1 MGFFERI
8 ANSIFLIATG
18 DSHKRWLYTPFVVI
32 LFGCFV
38 ALFFIAAYLTDRW
51 LTLPS
56 ISYLPWTLIAGLILL
71 IPGVIVL
78 VLTWVQ
84 FIMAKGTPAPV
95 NPPQELIT
103 NGLYAYSRNPMVSSM
118 ILIAFALG
126 LLSGSPS
133 LTLLFAPL
141 FVLFFYFQ
149 TTLVEEKEM
158 ELKFGQDY
166 LDYKKRV
173 PRFLPKITSRH
184 N

>member
-1 MGFFERI
+1 MGIFERI
-8 ANSIFLIATG
+8 ANSIFRIATG
-18 DSHKRWLYTPFVVI
+18 DSKKRWLYTPLVVI

-51 LTLPS
+51 INLPS

-71 IPGVIVL
+71 VPGAIVL
-78 VLTWVQ
+78 VLTWIQ

-103 NGLYAYSRNPMVSSM
+103 DGLYAYSRNPMVSSM
-118 ILIAFALG
+118 IMIFFATG
-126 LLSGSPS
+126 LLSGSLS
-133 LTLLFAPL
+133 LTLFFAPL
-141 FVLFFYFQ
+141 FTLFFYFQ

-158 ELKFGQDY
+158 ELKFGRDY
-166 LDYKKRV
+166 LDYKKSV
-173 PRFLPKITSRH
+173 PRFFPRICRG